1 MSIDS
6 KLKSLI
12 KNPIVQRVATTVLTS
27 AVVSLAYSAAKSGTK
42 TVPVPAVIVTSNH
55 YAPDPAAEAAA
66 HPLTGKD
73 PRKRGK
79 KGPVTSYND
88 ASQNIKEQN

>member
-6 KLKSLI
+6 KLKNLI
-12 KNPIVQRVATTVLTS
+12 KNPVVQRVATTVLTS

-42 TVPVPAVIVTSNH
+42 TVQLPAVIVTSNH

-66 HPLTGKD
+66 HPVALKD
-73 PRKRGK
+73 SRKK
-79 KGPVTSYND
+79 PKPAAPT
-88 ASQNIKEQN
+88 EQ